1 MVLAAL
7 LGLVGLRAVSQHY
20 FPLHAAA
27 VPQAQPTPSPTAK
40 PATPAASPHPNAQK
54 PARQTGDWLL
64 RHKDLPPD
72 QQEKLLENDPY
83 FKKLTPQRQAE
94 LRERLRKFNS
104 LPPAERE
111 RAVRRMQYMASL
123 TQDQRKQIRDANQ
136 ELQKLPKDRQVMV
149 HKALRHLRTMDKQG
163 REQVYNSDQF
173 KTTFSDQEQTI
184 LKDLSEIRP
193 PEPPHAPA
201 PSPSGEQ
208 PR

>member
-20 FPLHAAA
+20 FPFHATVAL
-27 VPQAQPTPSPTAK
+27 QAQPTPAPTAK
-40 PATPAASPHPNAQK
+40 PPNPAATAHSGQK

-64 RHKDLPPD
+64 LHKDLPPD
-72 QQEKLLENDPY
+72 QQEKLLESDPY
-83 FKKLTPQRQAE
+83 FKKLTPQHQAE

-104 LPPAERE
+104 LSPAERE
-111 RAVRRMQYMASL
+111 RAVRRMQYMASF
-123 TQDQRKQIRDANQ
+123 TQDQRKQIREANQ
-136 ELQKLPKDRQVMV
+136 QLQKLPKDRQVMV

-163 REQVYNSDQF
+163 RQQVYNSDQF